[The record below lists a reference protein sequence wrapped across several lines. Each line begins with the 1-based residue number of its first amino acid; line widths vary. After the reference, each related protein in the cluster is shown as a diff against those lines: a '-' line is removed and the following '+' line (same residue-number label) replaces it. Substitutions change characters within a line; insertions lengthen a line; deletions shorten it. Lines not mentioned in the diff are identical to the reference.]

1 MIDGNQMKFENIIA
15 SNGVLLEDLLG
26 GKNKIFEI
34 PLFQRNYNWSVDN
47 CRELYD
53 DIINS
58 YNSNTKHFIGIFIHY
73 NSIVSTPKTSNVLI
87 DGQQRLTTIMLLLC
101 AIREVTTDTVLKQ
114 KIDNAFIY
122 NTNKEIKF
130 RFKLKQN
137 NFDNDNFEKV
147 LGNNIESI
155 DTKSKIFINYSKF
168 VAWLTED
175 LEKINLKDLI
185 ETIEKIE
192 SVEIVLKNDDI
203 DRVQKI
209 FEKINSTGQPLNSA
223 DLIRNYL
230 LFAGNIEE
238 QQELYNKWTCIEN
251 MVGQSNI
258 THFVRS
264 YTIRYSYENITIRNV
279 YNDFKNQ
286 FKNMSHKKI
295 LDDMLKYAIYYAI
308 IEKCEYYCYDNKTY
322 NISLLT
328 NDDKYINNTLRMLN
342 YIGTDDW
349 VPLFMIL
356 FDELYRTD
364 KNKLSDILELILE
377 FMIRYRVV
385 QPSAGGGALQLKI
398 YNIMKSLVNKECNY
412 TVKGIYNILS
422 TSDSDANRYPTD
434 AQFMASLKN
443 NMLVKNGRVLLYQ
456 LSRRQKHEIMD
467 FGPNITLEHLMP
479 QTINPN
485 ESEGNWWIN
494 NLGKR
499 KYKDIQDKYTD
510 CIGNYALLTRS
521 LNSSISNSPWPT
533 KRKEIS
539 VRCFDDITRSV
550 TTETVWKENNIKAR
564 NDKLS
569 NEIRQWITGPKS
581 ENKKSNKWLIKTN

>member
-1 MIDGNQMKFENIIA
+1 MIDGNQVEFENIIT
-15 SNGVLLEDLLG
+15 SNGVLIEDLLG

-58 YNSNTKHFIGIFIHY
+58 YKNNSKHFIGIFIHY

-101 AIREVTTDTVLKQ
+101 AIREVTTDIALK
-114 KIDNAFIY
+114 KEIDDDFIY
-122 NTNKEIKF
+122 NTNKNIKF

-147 LGNNIESI
+147 LGGNIQSI

-168 VAWLTED
+168 VDWITED
-175 LEKINLKDLI
+175 LKKINLKDLV
-185 ETIEKIE
+185 ETIKNIE
-192 SVEIVLKNDDI
+192 SVEIVLKSDDI
-203 DRVQKI
+203 GRVQQI

-230 LFAGNIEE
+230 LFAGNLEE
-238 QQELYNKWTCIEN
+238 QQELYNRWTCIEN
-251 MVGQSNI
+251 IVGQNNI

-264 YTIRYSYENITIRNV
+264 YTIRYSYTNITIRNV

-295 LDDMLKYAIYYAI
+295 LDDMLKYAIHYAI
-308 IEKCEYYCYDNKTY
+308 IQKCEYYSYDNKTY
-322 NISLLT
+322 NIELLN
-328 NDDKYINNTLRMLN
+328 NDDKYINNTLKMLN
-342 YIGTDDW
+342 HLGTDDW

-356 FDELYRTD
+356 FDELYKIN

-385 QPSAGGGALQLKI
+385 QPSAGGGALQSKI
-398 YNIMKSLVNKECNY
+398 YNIMKCLVNKECPY
-412 TVKGIYNILS
+412 TVNGIYNKLS
-422 TSDSDANRYPTD
+422 TSDSEANRYPTD
-434 AQFMASLKN
+434 NQFMASLKA

-456 LSRRQKHEIMD
+456 FSRRQKHEIMD
-467 FGPNITLEHLMP
+467 FDPNITLEHLMP
-479 QTINPN
+479 QTIDPS
-485 ESEGNWWIN
+485 ESEGKWWIN
-494 NLGKR
+494 HLGKS
-499 KYKDIQDKYTD
+499 KYKDIQEKYTD

-539 VRCFDDITRSV
+539 VRCFDDITRNAANEP
-550 TTETVWKENNIKAR
+550 TWKENNIKAR

-581 ENKKSNKWLIKTN
+581 ENKNANKWLI